1 MKISKI
7 TVGELQT
14 NCYLLEKESESLL
27 IDPGDESSKIK
38 DFIKDKNLIGILIT
52 HKHFDHIG
60 ALEDIATYYN
70 IPIYDNSNLKEGANH
85 ISTFT
90 LEVIK
95 TYGHTMD
102 SLSYYFKDDKV
113 MFTGDFLFEG
123 TIGRC
128 DFEESDYREMLSSIR
143 KMKEYDNDIII
154 YPGHGPKTTLGLEK
168 ASNIY
173 FM

>member
-60 ALEDIATYYN
+60 ALDEIATFYN

-128 DFEESDYREMLSSIR
+128 DFEESNYNEMLRSIR
-143 KMKEYDNDIII
+143 KIKEYDNDITI
-154 YPGHGPKTTLGLEK
+154 YPGHGPKTTLGIEK
-168 ASNIY
+168 ENNIY
-173 FM
+173 FV

>member
-1 MKISKI
+1 MKVSKI
-7 TVGELQT
+7 IVGDLQT
-14 NCYLLEKESESLL
+14 NCYLLEKDNECLL

-60 ALEDIATYYN
+60 ALDEIATFYN
-70 IPIYDNSNLKEGANH
+70 IPIYDNSNLKEGTNH

-128 DFEESDYREMLSSIR
+128 DFEESNYNEMLRSIR
-143 KMKEYDNDIII
+143 KIKEYDNDIII
-154 YPGHGPKTTLGLEK
+154 YPGHGSKTTLGIEK
-168 ASNIY
+168 ENNIY
-173 FM
+173 FV

>member
-1 MKISKI
+1 MKVSKI
-7 TVGELQT
+7 IVGELQT
-14 NCYLLEKESESLL
+14 NCYLLENGSECLL

-60 ALEDIATYYN
+60 ALDNIATFYN
-70 IPIYDNSNLKEGANH
+70 IPIYDNSNLKEGINH

-90 LEVIK
+90 IEVIK

-128 DFEESDYREMLSSIR
+128 DFEESDYSEMLSSII
-143 KMKEYDNDIII
+143 KIKKYDNDIII
-154 YPGHGPKTTLGLEK
+154 YPGHGSKTTLGIEK
-168 ASNIY
+168 ENNIY
-173 FM
+173 FV